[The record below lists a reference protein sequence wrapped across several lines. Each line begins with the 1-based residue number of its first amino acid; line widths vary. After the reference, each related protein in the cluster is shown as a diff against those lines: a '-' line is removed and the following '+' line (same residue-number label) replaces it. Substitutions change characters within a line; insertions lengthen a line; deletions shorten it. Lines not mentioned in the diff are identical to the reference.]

1 MNQERGTLMPPD
13 SPRDWKH
20 LAEQASTEMNSERLM
35 ELVDELNRAL
45 GEHEEKPHQQRRP
58 GDQL

>member
-1 MNQERGTLMPPD
+1 MPPD